1 MVYESFYRDFYWEQ
15 YGVDSLEYWLA
26 YEGTPIF
33 VGKAFKSPDASCIR
47 INVSRIL
54 RDYVWNDMPDFRPID
69 GDFVSHPDAL
79 KKFDLYDGTGTL
91 LEEYVVYFSFE
102 DFNLPE
108 LTYRGIDGWADPR
121 QKIFFPSTSDSA
133 WTQSFDV
140 SELYFNIDNV
150 MVPKEGG
157 LIHLYYETN
166 MKDYQYHFGVS
177 SGLTISSYGGGRLS
191 VIVPENTTFS
201 PKAYTITVYD
211 TDGNVITTCV
221 LTQMEAEP
229 EFTCDDF
236 VNLPIFGG
244 NGTIHFETNIPPES
258 ITYTLPAGVSGV
270 SISEDGLVISVGPA
284 SGGGI
289 DDYVVFYFNGNE
301 IGRARVYQT
310 SDYFNCDS
318 VLYVTS
324 NGGVVYAFFD
334 TNIPLAD
341 ITCVLPAEF
350 TLSSLTSGT
359 LVFSVPQNNGGEY
372 SRTITYK
379 RGTHILGTTSVVVNA
394 ANTHIG
400 DYLTIEALEEGML
413 FFGPGFERSDQFRF
427 SKNGGEWE
435 EPNYNNYRI
444 TSVSPGDKVRLK
456 SRGFTH
462 LSSWGH
468 GIYISNS
475 GSTYF
480 AKYNVYGNY
489 TSLYGET
496 DTSGNI
502 RTLNATELFKKSG
515 VVDASGM
522 YIPKSIDASF
532 EGMFMDCKYLE
543 KTPEFYVVSG
553 STQPVSMF
561 DSAFAGCTSLVNAP
575 SMTLN
580 IDGDIRTF
588 RYMFK
593 GCTSLVSAPVF
604 KNKKV
609 KSQTFYGCF
618 EGCSSLVHCQSVFPF
633 TSSQDSSGLE
643 NMFYGCTSLQKA
655 PAMYLD
661 TLTYHLCTRMF
672 YGCNSLNYVKCLA
685 TSIDSESTVNWLYG
699 VSNNGNFVKSRNTT
713 WSTGVSGIPS
723 GWKVNEV

>member
-1 MVYESFYRDFYWEQ
+1 MVYESFYRDFFWEQ

-54 RDYVWNDMPDFRPID
+54 RDYIWNDMPDFRPID

-121 QKIFFPSTSDSA
+121 QKIFFPSTSDIA
-133 WTQSFDV
+133 WTQSYDV

-166 MKDYQYHFGVS
+166 MKDYQYYFGVS
-177 SGLTISSYGGGRLS
+177 SGITVSSYGGGRLS
-191 VIVPENTTFS
+191 VTVPENTTFS

-310 SDYFNCDS
+310 NDYFNCDS

-334 TNIPLAD
+334 TNIPLAE

-359 LVFSVPQNNGGEY
+359 LVFSVPQNDGGEY
-372 SRTITYK
+372 SRTVTYK
-379 RGTHILGTTSVVVNA
+379 RGAYVLGTTSVVVGAVNQYK
-394 ANTHIG
+394 G
-400 DYLTIEALEEGML
+400 EYFTIEALGSGSLRAGSSATPPNSVEY
-413 FFGPGFERSDQFRF
+413 
-427 SKNGGEWE
+427 SKNGGEWHLA
-435 EPNYNNYRI
+435 NGNVL
-444 TSVSPGDKVRLK
+444 TSVVEGDKVRVRAWPSDGK
-456 SRGFTH
+456 FFGGSAGKGF
-462 LSSWGH
+462 
-468 GIYISNS
+468 YITGDVKFN
-475 GSTYF
+475 
-480 AKYNVYGNY
+480 AYGNVM
-489 TSLYGET
+489 SL
-496 DTSGNI
+496 
-502 RTLNATELFKKSG
+502 LNYVNYQSVTEFSAGTTYNLAYLFCNSD
-515 VVDASGM
+515 VVDASGL
-522 YIPKSIDASF
+522 YIPPTIALPGSF
-532 EGMFMDCKYLE
+532 SYMFMGCKSLE
-543 KTPEFYVVSG
+543 KAPEFYIENAVSPFEHFRETFEDCSSLVHAPRMVINNVG
-553 STQPVSMF
+553 GKRSYYRMFRRCTSLVDAPVF
-561 DSAFAGCTSLVNAP
+561 NTAHAGEECFYAAFSGCTSLVNCQTILPFTTNEKSACE
-575 SMTLN
+575 
-580 IDGDIRTF
+580 
-588 RYMFK
+588 YMF
-593 GCTSLVSAPVF
+593 L
-604 KNKKV
+604 
-609 KSQTFYGCF
+609 
-618 EGCSSLVHCQSVFPF
+618 
-633 TSSQDSSGLE
+633 
-643 NMFYGCTSLQKA
+643 GCTSLQKA
-655 PAMYLD
+655 PVLYSDELSARVYYSMFNG
-661 TLTYHLCTRMF
+661 CT
-672 YGCNSLNYVKCLA
+672 SLNYVKCLA
-685 TSIDSESTVNWLYG
+685 TVNTVGTNGWLNN
-699 VSNNGNFVKSRNTT
+699 VANNGTFVKSRNAAWTT
-713 WSTGVSGIPS
+713 GSNGIPS
-723 GWKVNEV
+723 GWTVIEE